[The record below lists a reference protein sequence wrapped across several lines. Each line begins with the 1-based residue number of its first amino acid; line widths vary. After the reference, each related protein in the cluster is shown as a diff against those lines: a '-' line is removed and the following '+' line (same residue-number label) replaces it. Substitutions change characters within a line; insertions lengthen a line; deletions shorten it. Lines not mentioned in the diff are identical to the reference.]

1 MFCPQ
6 CGSTQN
12 DELKFCKSCGVNLE
26 AVREVAAMRSAGE
39 KFDWS
44 RTWVAEMFLSEG
56 ERKRRNEQIDRERG
70 ITPEMKRHTEI
81 KAGVILSSVGVGVT
95 IFLYVFMQGLILSG
109 HISPGDAAII
119 SRLWVAGVIPFMIG
133 VALTI
138 NGLFVS
144 KRQIELARQRAEI
157 GQDVLLNDGETPALR
172 SADTAEFIPPSFGVT
187 EGTTKHLG
195 NPSQKRDN
203 H

>member
-6 CGSTQN
+6 CGSTQY
-12 DELKFCKSCGVNLE
+12 DELNFCKSCGVNLD
-26 AVREVAAMRSAGE
+26 AVRQAAAMRPTGE

-70 ITPEMKRHTEI
+70 ITPEMKRRTEI
-81 KAGVILSSVGVGVT
+81 KAGVITSSVGMGVT

-109 HISPGDAAII
+109 HPSPSDAAIL
-119 SRLWVAGVIPFMIG
+119 SRVWVAGVIPFFVG
-133 VALTI
+133 VALII

-144 KRQIELARQRAEI
+144 KRHSELARQGAES
-157 GQDVLLNDGETPALR
+157 GQDILMGDGETPALR

-187 EGTTKHLG
+187 EGTTKHLSD
-195 NPSQKRDN
+195 PSQKR
-203 H
+203 

>member
-1 MFCPQ
+1 L
-6 CGSTQN
+6 N
-12 DELKFCKSCGVNLE
+12 FCKSCGVNLD
-26 AVREVAAMRSAGE
+26 AVRQAAAMRPTGE

-70 ITPEMKRHTEI
+70 ITPEMKRRTEI
-81 KAGVILSSVGVGVT
+81 KAGVITSSVGMGVT

-109 HISPGDAAII
+109 HPSPSDAAIL
-119 SRLWVAGVIPFMIG
+119 SRVWVAGVIPFFVG
-133 VALTI
+133 VALII

-144 KRQIELARQRAEI
+144 KRHTEFARQGAES
-157 GQDVLLNDGETPALR
+157 GQDILMGDGETPALR

-187 EGTTKHLG
+187 EGTTKHLSD
-195 NPSQKRDN
+195 PSQKR
-203 H
+203 